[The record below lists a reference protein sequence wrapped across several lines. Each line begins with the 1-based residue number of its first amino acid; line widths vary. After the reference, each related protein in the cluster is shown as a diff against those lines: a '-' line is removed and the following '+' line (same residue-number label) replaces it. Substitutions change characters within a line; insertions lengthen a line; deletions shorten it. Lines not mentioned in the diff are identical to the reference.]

1 MDGPW
6 LRHAL
11 RYQQSLTREVTT
23 LKGVGW
29 GGVGWGGVG
38 WLQPS
43 WFRAQDL
50 CESRGGVCERKAT
63 LKNRIKHILFHFL
76 KFILFY

>member
-1 MDGPW
+1 MDDPW

-23 LKGVGW
+23 LK
-29 GGVGWGGVG
+29 GVGWGGVG

-63 LKNRIKHILFHFL
+63 LKNRIKHILFHF
-76 KFILFY
+76 FYFFLFY

>member
-1 MDGPW
+1 MDDPW

-29 GGVGWGGVG
+29 GGVGWGGVVTALVVQSSG
-38 WLQPS
+38 S
-43 WFRAQDL
+43 M
-50 CESRGGVCERKAT
+50 
-63 LKNRIKHILFHFL
+63 
-76 KFILFY
+76 